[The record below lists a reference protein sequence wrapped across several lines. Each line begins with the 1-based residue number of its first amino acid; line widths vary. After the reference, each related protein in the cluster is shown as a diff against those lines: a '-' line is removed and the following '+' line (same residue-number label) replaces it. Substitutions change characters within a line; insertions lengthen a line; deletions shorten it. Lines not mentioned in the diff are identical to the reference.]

1 LPDDVAAP
9 AYAFKAD
16 PHSSHAVIL
25 GWLGEGRR
33 RRVLDVGAADGLLA
47 RRLGERGWRVTGLEG
62 DAALA
67 EAGAAHCERVIRTDL
82 NGGLPELGDEFEAIV
97 YGDVLEHLVDP
108 LGVLVGLNRFLA
120 PDGAVVVSI
129 PNVAH
134 IWIRLSLL
142 AGRFEYG
149 DRGILDRTHL
159 RFFTERSLR
168 ALLREAHVRV
178 ERWTA
183 TPMPLPQVVPSAWRG
198 AWLDRVH
205 EASAAVARRLP
216 RLLGY
221 QFIALGRSDGT
232 ARGPSQETT
241 LGRSDRTPVGRAE

>member
-1 LPDDVAAP
+1 MTAP
-9 AYAFKAD
+9 GYAFKAD
-16 PHSSHAVIL
+16 PHSSHGL
-25 GWLGEGRR
+25 MLQWLGEGGNRR
-33 RRVLDVGAADGLLA
+33 LLDVGAADGLLA
-47 RRLGERGWRVTGLEG
+47 RHLAARGWRVTGIES

-67 EAGAAHCERVIRTDL
+67 DAGAAHCERVIHVDL
-82 NGGLPELGDEFEAIV
+82 NRGLPDLEDRFDAIV

-108 LGVLVGLNRFLA
+108 LEVLIGLNRFLV
-120 PDGAVVVSI
+120 PGGIVLVSI

-134 IWIRLSLL
+134 LWIRLGLL

-183 TPMPLPQVVPSAWRG
+183 TPVPLPQVVPPALRG
-198 AWLDRVH
+198 AWVDRVH

-221 QFIALGRSDGT
+221 QFVALGRPEAT
-232 ARGPSQETT
+232 PPGPSEATPLPRSEGTT
-241 LGRSDRTPVGRAE
+241 LGRPA